1 MRVAVIGGG
10 PGGYVAAIKA
20 AMLGAD
26 VTVIE
31 KRRVGGT
38 CLNVGC
44 IPTKALLASSSLLT
58 SIKEAKDFGINID
71 GNIEPNFENIMGRKN
86 KIVNQLISGIEF
98 LFNKRGI
105 KLVNGFG
112 KLISNNEIEVIKEDG
127 SKEVVEADKI
137 ILANGSAPVI
147 LPMFPY
153 DGESIITSDE
163 ALNLTEVPKSL
174 LIVGGGVIGCEFGQ
188 FFRSLGTEVTIVEM
202 FDQILPLEDKDVA
215 KQLQRQFKKD
225 KIRVMTGIRIEKCEI
240 LDNQV
245 VATLSNGK
253 QVKAEKALLSIG
265 RRPYLEN
272 SGVQELG
279 IELDRGKIVVNENL
293 ETNINGIYAIG
304 DIINTPF
311 LAHVASKEGLVAA
324 QNAVLGN
331 SKTVN
336 YTAIPR
342 CVYTEP
348 EVAGVGQT
356 EKELQEKGIEYH
368 IGQFDFRALGKAQAI
383 GHFQGFIKILADTE
397 DKIIGASIV
406 GPHATDLL
414 TELSLAVHLG
424 LTVEQVGD
432 VIHAHPTLSEGIME
446 ALHDVHGE
454 CVHSA
459 PQLAKDKP

>member
-1 MRVAVIGGG
+1 MKVAVIGGG

-20 AMLGAD
+20 AMLGAE

-44 IPTKALLASSSLLT
+44 IPTKALLASSSLLS
-58 SIKEAKDFGINID
+58 SIKEAKDFGIHID
-71 GNIEPNFENIMGRKN
+71 GNVEANFENIMGRKN
-86 KIVNQLISGIEF
+86 KIVDQLISGIEF
-98 LFNKRGI
+98 LFDKRGI

-112 KLISNNEIEVIKEDG
+112 KLIDKNKIEVKKEDG
-127 SKEVVEADKI
+127 SVEIVEADKI
-137 ILANGSAPVI
+137 ILANGSQPVI

-153 DGESIITSDE
+153 DGETIITSDE
-163 ALNLTEVPKSL
+163 ALNLKEVPKSL

-188 FFRSLGTEVTIVEM
+188 FFRALGAEVTVVEM
-202 FDQILPLEDKDVA
+202 FDQLLPLEDKDVA

-225 KIRVMTGIRIEKCEI
+225 KIKVMTGIRIEKCEI
-240 LDNQV
+240 VDNGV

-265 RRPYLEN
+265 RKPYLDN
-272 SGVQELG
+272 SGVEELG
-279 IELDRGKIVVNENL
+279 IELNRGKVVVNENL
-293 ETNINGIYAIG
+293 ETNIEGIYAIG
-304 DIINTPF
+304 DLINTPF

-324 QNAVLGN
+324 QNAISGN

-336 YTAIPR
+336 YAAVPR

-348 EVAGVGQT
+348 EVAGVGKT
-356 EKELQEKGIEYH
+356 EKELQEKGIEYNT
-368 IGQFDFRALGKAQAI
+368 GQFDFRALGKAQAI
-383 GHFQGFIKILADTE
+383 GHFQGFIKILADKQH
-397 DKIIGASIV
+397 KIIGASIV

-459 PQLAKDKP
+459 PNLAKA

>member
-1 MRVAVIGGG
+1 MKVAVIGGG

-20 AMLGAD
+20 AMLGAE

-31 KRRVGGT
+31 KRKVGGT

-44 IPTKALLASSSLLT
+44 IPTKALLASSSLIS
-58 SIKEAKDFGINID
+58 SIKEAKDFGIHIN
-71 GNIEPNFENIMGRKN
+71 GEVESNFDDIMNRKN
-86 KIVNQLISGIEF
+86 KVVSQLISGIEF
-98 LFNKRGI
+98 LFEKRGI

-112 KLISNNEIEVIKEDG
+112 KLVDTNKIEVNKEDG
-127 SKEVVEADKI
+127 SKELVEADKI
-137 ILANGSAPVI
+137 ILANGSQPVI

-153 DGESIITSDE
+153 DGDKIITSDE
-163 ALNLTEVPKSL
+163 ALNLKDVPKSL

-188 FFRSLGTEVTIVEM
+188 FFRALGTEVTIVEM
-202 FDQILPLEDKDVA
+202 FDQLLPLEDKDVA

-225 KIRVMTGIRIEKCEI
+225 KIKVMTGVKIEKCEI
-240 LDNQV
+240 VDNEV

-253 QVKAEKALLSIG
+253 EVKAEKALLSIG
-265 RRPYLEN
+265 RKPYLDN
-272 SGVQELG
+272 SGIEDIG
-279 IELDRGKIVVNENL
+279 IQLERGKVIVNENL
-293 ETNINGIYAIG
+293 ETNVKGIYAIG

-324 QNAVLGN
+324 QNAVCGN

-336 YTAIPR
+336 YAAVPR

-348 EVAGVGQT
+348 EVAGVGKT
-356 EKELQEKGIEYH
+356 EKELQENGIEYNT
-368 IGQFDFRALGKAQAI
+368 GQFDFRALGKAQAI
-383 GHFQGFIKILADTE
+383 GHFQGFIKILADKN
-397 DKIIGASIV
+397 DRIIGASIV

-424 LTVEQVGD
+424 LTVEEVGD

-454 CVHSA
+454 CVHAA
-459 PQLAKDKP
+459 PKLAKA

>member
-1 MRVAVIGGG
+1 MKVAVIGGG

-44 IPTKALLASSSLLT
+44 IPTKALLASSSLIT

-71 GNIEPNFENIMGRKN
+71 GNIEADFESIMGRKN
-86 KIVNQLISGIEF
+86 KIVNQLINGIEF
-98 LFNKRGI
+98 LFDKRGI

-112 KLISNNEIEVIKEDG
+112 KLIDKNKIEVKKEDGTIEVI
-127 SKEVVEADKI
+127 EADKI
-137 ILANGSAPVI
+137 ILANGSQPVI

-153 DGESIITSDE
+153 DGETIITSDE
-163 ALNLTEVPKSL
+163 ALNLKEVPKSL

-188 FFRSLGTEVTIVEM
+188 FFKTLGTEVTIVEM
-202 FDQILPLEDKDVA
+202 VDQLLPLEDKDVA

-225 KIRVMTGIRIEKCEI
+225 KIKVMTGIRIEKCEI
-240 LDNQV
+240 VDDEV

-265 RRPYLEN
+265 RKPYLDN
-272 SGVQELG
+272 SGVEDIG
-279 IELDRGKIVVNENL
+279 IILERGKIVVNENL
-293 ETNINGIYAIG
+293 ETNIEGIYAIG
-304 DIINTPF
+304 DLINTPF
-311 LAHVASKEGLVAA
+311 LAHVASKEGLIAA
-324 QNAVLGN
+324 QNAVCGN

-336 YTAIPR
+336 YKAVPR

-348 EVAGVGQT
+348 EVAGVGKT
-356 EKELQEKGIEYH
+356 EKELQQQDITYKV
-368 IGQFDFRALGKAQAI
+368 GQFDFRALGKAQAI
-383 GHFQGFIKILADTE
+383 GHFQGFIKILADQE
-397 DKIIGASIV
+397 DKVIGASIV

-414 TELSLAVHLG
+414 TELSLTVHLG

-454 CVHSA
+454 CVHAA
-459 PQLAKDKP
+459 PKLAKA

>member
-1 MRVAVIGGG
+1 MKVAVIGGG

-44 IPTKALLASSSLLT
+44 IPTKALLASSSLIK

-71 GNIEPNFENIMGRKN
+71 GNIEADFESIMGRKN
-86 KIVNQLISGIEF
+86 KIVNQLINGIEF
-98 LFNKRGI
+98 LFDKRGI

-112 KLISNNEIEVIKEDG
+112 KLIDKNKIEVKKEDGTIEVI
-127 SKEVVEADKI
+127 EADKI
-137 ILANGSAPVI
+137 ILANGSQPVI

-153 DGESIITSDE
+153 DGETIITSDE
-163 ALNLTEVPKSL
+163 ALNLKEVPKSL

-188 FFRSLGTEVTIVEM
+188 FFKTLGTEVTIVEM
-202 FDQILPLEDKDVA
+202 FDQLLPLEDKDVA

-225 KIRVMTGIRIEKCEI
+225 KIKVMTGIRIEKCEI
-240 LDNQV
+240 VDDEV

-265 RRPYLEN
+265 RKPYLDN
-272 SGVQELG
+272 SGVEDIG
-279 IELDRGKIVVNENL
+279 ITLERGKIVVNENL
-293 ETNINGIYAIG
+293 ETNIEGIYAIG
-304 DIINTPF
+304 DLINTPF
-311 LAHVASKEGLVAA
+311 LAHVASKEGLIAA
-324 QNAVLGN
+324 QNAVCGN

-336 YTAIPR
+336 YKAVPR

-348 EVAGVGQT
+348 EVAGVGKT
-356 EKELQEKGIEYH
+356 EKELQQQDITYKV
-368 IGQFDFRALGKAQAI
+368 GQFDFRALGKAQAI
-383 GHFQGFIKILADTE
+383 GHFQGFIKILADQE
-397 DKIIGASIV
+397 DKVIGASIV

-454 CVHSA
+454 CVHAA
-459 PQLAKDKP
+459 PKLAKA

>member
-1 MRVAVIGGG
+1 MKVAVIGGG

-20 AMLGAD
+20 AMLGAE

-31 KRRVGGT
+31 KRKVGGT

-44 IPTKALLASSSLLT
+44 IPTKALLASSSLIS
-58 SIKEAKDFGINID
+58 SIKEAKDFGIHIN
-71 GNIEPNFENIMGRKN
+71 GEVESNFDDIMNRKN
-86 KIVNQLISGIEF
+86 KVVSQLISGIEF
-98 LFNKRGI
+98 LFEKRGI

-112 KLISNNEIEVIKEDG
+112 KLVDTNKIEVNKEDG
-127 SKEVVEADKI
+127 SKELVEADKI
-137 ILANGSAPVI
+137 ILANGSQPVI

-153 DGESIITSDE
+153 DGDKIITSDE
-163 ALNLTEVPKSL
+163 ALNLKDVPKSL

-188 FFRSLGTEVTIVEM
+188 FFRALGTEVTIVEM
-202 FDQILPLEDKDVA
+202 FDQLLPLEDKDVA

-225 KIRVMTGIRIEKCEI
+225 KIKVMTGVKIEKCEI
-240 LDNQV
+240 VDNEV

-253 QVKAEKALLSIG
+253 EVKAEKALLSIG
-265 RRPYLEN
+265 RKPYLDN
-272 SGVQELG
+272 SGIEDIG
-279 IELDRGKIVVNENL
+279 IELERGKVIVNENL
-293 ETNINGIYAIG
+293 ETNVKGIYAIG

-311 LAHVASKEGLVAA
+311 LAHVASKEGLIAA
-324 QNAVLGN
+324 QNAVCGN

-336 YTAIPR
+336 YAAVPR

-348 EVAGVGQT
+348 EVAGVGKT
-356 EKELQEKGIEYH
+356 EKELQENGIEYNT
-368 IGQFDFRALGKAQAI
+368 GQFDFRALGKAQAI
-383 GHFQGFIKILADTE
+383 GHFQGFIKILADKN

-424 LTVEQVGD
+424 LTVEEVGD

-454 CVHSA
+454 CVHAA
-459 PQLAKDKP
+459 PKLAKA

>member
-1 MRVAVIGGG
+1 MKVAVIGGG

-20 AMLGAD
+20 SMLGAD

-44 IPTKALLASSSLLT
+44 IPTKALLASSSLIT
-58 SIKEAKDFGINID
+58 SIKEAKDFGISID
-71 GNIEPNFENIMGRKN
+71 GNIEADFESIMGRKN
-86 KIVNQLISGIEF
+86 KIVNQLINGIEF
-98 LFNKRGI
+98 LFDKRGI

-112 KLISNNEIEVIKEDG
+112 KLIDKNKIEVKKEDGTIEVI
-127 SKEVVEADKI
+127 EADKI
-137 ILANGSAPVI
+137 ILANGSQPVI

-153 DGESIITSDE
+153 DGETIITSDE
-163 ALNLTEVPKSL
+163 ALNLKEVPKSL

-188 FFRSLGTEVTIVEM
+188 FFKTLGTEVTIVEM
-202 FDQILPLEDKDVA
+202 FDQLLPLEDKDVA

-225 KIRVMTGIRIEKCEI
+225 KIKVMTGIRIEKCEI
-240 LDNQV
+240 VDDEV

-265 RRPYLEN
+265 RKPYLDN
-272 SGVQELG
+272 SGVEDIG
-279 IELDRGKIVVNENL
+279 ITLERGKIVVNENL
-293 ETNINGIYAIG
+293 ETNIEGVYAIG
-304 DIINTPF
+304 DLINTPF
-311 LAHVASKEGLVAA
+311 LAHVASKEGLIAA
-324 QNAVLGN
+324 QNAVCGN

-336 YTAIPR
+336 YKAVPR

-348 EVAGVGQT
+348 EVAGVGKT
-356 EKELQEKGIEYH
+356 EKELQQQDITYKV
-368 IGQFDFRALGKAQAI
+368 GQFDFRALGKAQAI
-383 GHFQGFIKILADTE
+383 GHFQGFIKILSDQE
-397 DKIIGASIV
+397 DKVIGASIV

-454 CVHSA
+454 CVHAA
-459 PQLAKDKP
+459 PKLAKA

>member
-1 MRVAVIGGG
+1 MKVAVIGGG

-20 AMLGAD
+20 AMLGAE

-31 KRRVGGT
+31 KRKVGGT

-44 IPTKALLASSSLLT
+44 IPTKALLASSSLIS
-58 SIKEAKDFGINID
+58 SIKEAKDFGIHIN
-71 GNIEPNFENIMGRKN
+71 GEVEANFDDIMNRKN
-86 KIVNQLISGIEF
+86 KVVSQLISGIEF
-98 LFNKRGI
+98 LFEKRGI

-112 KLISNNEIEVIKEDG
+112 KLVDTNKIEVNKEDG
-127 SKEVVEADKI
+127 SKELVEADKI
-137 ILANGSAPVI
+137 ILANGSQPVI

-153 DGESIITSDE
+153 DGDKIITSDE
-163 ALNLTEVPKSL
+163 ALNLKDIPKSL

-188 FFRSLGTEVTIVEM
+188 FFRALGTEVTIVEM
-202 FDQILPLEDKDVA
+202 FDQLLPLEDKDVA

-225 KIRVMTGIRIEKCEI
+225 KIKVMTGVKIEKCEI
-240 LDNQV
+240 VDNEV

-253 QVKAEKALLSIG
+253 EVKAEKALLSIG
-265 RRPYLEN
+265 RKPYLDN
-272 SGVQELG
+272 SGIEDIG
-279 IELDRGKIVVNENL
+279 IQLERGKVIVNENL
-293 ETNINGIYAIG
+293 ETNVKGIYAIG

-324 QNAVLGN
+324 QNAVCGN

-336 YTAIPR
+336 YAAVPR

-348 EVAGVGQT
+348 EVAGVGKT
-356 EKELQEKGIEYH
+356 EKELQENGIEYNT
-368 IGQFDFRALGKAQAI
+368 GQFDFRALGKAQAI
-383 GHFQGFIKILADTE
+383 GHFQGFIKILADE
-397 DKIIGASIV
+397 NDKIIGASIV

-424 LTVEQVGD
+424 LRVEEVGD

-454 CVHSA
+454 CVHAA
-459 PQLAKDKP
+459 PKLAKA

>member
-1 MRVAVIGGG
+1 MKVAVIGGG

-20 AMLGAD
+20 AMLGAE

-31 KRRVGGT
+31 KRKVGGT
-38 CLNVGC
+38 CLNLGC
-44 IPTKALLASSSLLT
+44 IPTKALLASSSLIS
-58 SIKEAKDFGINID
+58 SIKEAKDFGIHIN
-71 GNIEPNFENIMGRKN
+71 GEVESNFDDIMNRKN
-86 KIVNQLISGIEF
+86 KVVSQLISGIEF
-98 LFNKRGI
+98 LFEKRGI

-112 KLISNNEIEVIKEDG
+112 KLVDTNKIEVNKEDG
-127 SKEVVEADKI
+127 SKELVEADKI
-137 ILANGSAPVI
+137 ILANGSQPVI

-153 DGESIITSDE
+153 DGDKIITSDE
-163 ALNLTEVPKSL
+163 ALNLKDVPKSL

-188 FFRSLGTEVTIVEM
+188 FFRALGTEVTIVEM
-202 FDQILPLEDKDVA
+202 FDQLLPLEDKDVA

-225 KIRVMTGIRIEKCEI
+225 KIKVMTGVKIEKCEI
-240 LDNQV
+240 VDNEV

-253 QVKAEKALLSIG
+253 EVKAEKALLSIG
-265 RRPYLEN
+265 RKPYLDN
-272 SGVQELG
+272 SGIEDIG
-279 IELDRGKIVVNENL
+279 IELERGKVIVNENL
-293 ETNINGIYAIG
+293 ETNVKGIYAIG

-324 QNAVLGN
+324 QNAVCGN

-336 YTAIPR
+336 YAAVPR

-348 EVAGVGQT
+348 EVAGVGKT
-356 EKELQEKGIEYH
+356 EKELQENGIEYNT
-368 IGQFDFRALGKAQAI
+368 GQFDFRALGKAQAI
-383 GHFQGFIKILADTE
+383 GHFQGFIKILADKN

-424 LTVEQVGD
+424 LTVEEVGD

-454 CVHSA
+454 CVHAA
-459 PQLAKDKP
+459 PKLAKA